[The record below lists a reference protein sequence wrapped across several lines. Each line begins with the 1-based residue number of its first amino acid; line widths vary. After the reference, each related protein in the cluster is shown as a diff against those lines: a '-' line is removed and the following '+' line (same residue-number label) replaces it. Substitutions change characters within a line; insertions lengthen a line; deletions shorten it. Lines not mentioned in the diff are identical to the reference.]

1 MYSVSKILHV
11 GSIGILCRGQRTDDG
26 RSVLVHLVPEHYG
39 SRHVDWLRNAF
50 AIGSAIDSVFVAKHV
65 AIDTCEGRPALILGE
80 PGGEP
85 LSALCGSPMEPR
97 RFLSIAS
104 QVVTAVADL
113 HARGIMHKGL
123 EPGCIFVDEAAGAA
137 CLVGLG
143 YAEALPGQQQNAAID
158 EGVPQSTMAPEQT
171 GRMNRIPDRRTDLYA
186 LGVIFYRML
195 TGRLP
200 FKADDAMGWI
210 YCHIAR
216 MPLPPS
222 DLHLLLPPALSAI
235 VMKLLAKE
243 PEARYQSAEGL
254 LHDLQECGR
263 QWDEHG
269 SIDSFV
275 LARHDVPSHFQLPQ
289 KLYGRDKEIELL
301 RLAFERVVGE
311 GRPEL
316 VLVTGYS
323 GIGKSA
329 LVNELYKPI
338 AREQALFAS
347 GKFDQYKRDIPYS
360 TIVQAFA
367 ALVLELLAQSEERIS
382 QWRHEL
388 QEALG
393 VNGQLIVDVIPT
405 VELIIGA
412 QQPVPELPA
421 TEARNRFGIVFRQF
435 IGVFA
440 RKEHP
445 LVLFL
450 DDLQWSDP
458 ASLALIESLL
468 LHPDMRYFMPV
479 CVYRSS
485 EVSAA
490 HPFRLS
496 IDALREGRAPVTE
509 IVLDALPDR
518 AINALL
524 SDALHCDEQHT
535 LPLARLIS
543 EKTGGNPFFAIQFLS
558 ALHEQHLIAFDR
570 RLSAW
575 RWDMP
580 RIEAYGFTDNV
591 AEFMIGKLMRMSPE
605 AQQAL
610 QRFACLGT
618 RARAQLLAAALECA
632 AQDLPAVLAEPLRAG
647 LVLRVG
653 DDYKFLHDR
662 VQEAAYSMI
671 DASGRGA
678 LHLDIGRACIAAF
691 TAEQA
696 EEQVFDVVNQFNQCT
711 EASIDR
717 TERELLCRLNRLAG
731 RKAKSAIAYA
741 AARNYLRRSV
751 SLLASEIWTTDP
763 GRAFDIHFE
772 LAECEYLS
780 GDGERAEALFG
791 LLLQHAS
798 APLDRARVYGLRM
811 GLCQTAGR
819 FDEAVAAGCAGLQ
832 LFGLAIPSDD
842 TEIAMLEDKERVR
855 IAAGLAGRSPAD
867 LFDLPAAANK
877 AAAATI
883 ALLVEMLPCAFV
895 ARNRLYP
902 LLILKAVNL
911 SLEYGN
917 TAKSC
922 VAYSGYGMLLASRLG
937 DLASGYAFSGLG
949 LRLNE
954 KFNDVRMRG
963 ALLFLHGNYLNFW
976 HKPFADNIA
985 LMEEGFRACLEVGDL
1000 VWAGYSSYRTPWQMI
1015 EKGDSLDKVAKGLQ
1029 GYAAFAQQSR
1039 NDAAWRAIRL
1049 EQQFVASMKGATTE
1063 QAGFSDDRFDEE
1075 ECLQSFE
1082 RTRFRSGT
1090 AFYHVMK
1097 LIASYLY
1104 RRYGDA
1110 LDASRLAMK
1119 MQDVMTS
1126 MPIEAS
1132 CTFYQALT
1140 LTAIY
1145 TQVDAERQLE
1155 YAGILNEHQKR
1166 LRLWAKNCPQNFL
1179 HRYAMVAAE
1188 MARIEGR
1195 DLDAMQR
1202 YEQAIRLAALHGFMQ
1217 DEALANELAAYFY
1230 RTRGSGRSADAYL
1243 RHAHACYARWGAA
1256 GKVRQLESL
1265 YPQLQGSDTVLA
1277 DDSLPRG
1284 TLQLDALA
1292 VIKASQAL
1300 SGEIAFDRLLSRLLQ
1315 VVIEQ
1320 AGAQKGYVILQHGAD
1335 LAIEAEAVLD
1345 ERGVVQA
1352 RRLNALRLSS
1362 TPLLPVTLVNYVWR
1376 TRQKVLLE
1384 SAVADA
1390 RFASDPYIA
1399 SNHLKSVLCQP
1410 IFRQAELVGLLYL
1423 ENNLLAGA
1431 FSADALG
1438 VLELLS
1444 SQAAISLDNARL
1456 YTDLEEENA
1465 ERRRI
1470 ERELQL
1476 SEAHYRRLFET
1487 AKDGILL
1494 LHSAS
1499 GVVTDVNTCL
1509 LQMLGYRYEE
1519 FVGKCI
1525 RDVMPFR
1532 HRPECHA
1539 LFQEL
1544 QEKDSVRHD
1553 SLPLQT
1559 RDGHELVVE
1568 FVSSAYQVDEA
1579 RVIQCNIRDMTDRR
1593 RAEQRQAVQFAV
1605 TRVLADAT
1613 SLVQA
1618 ALPLLE
1624 SICTNFGWEIGELWE
1639 VDENADTFRLMQAW
1653 ESASVAPTA
1662 FVATARKNAVSVSTG
1677 LPALI
1682 VRSQQ
1687 PLWVPDVTA
1696 EPAFRRPR
1704 EAAQIGLHGSFAVP
1718 VLLGGSVAGVMAFF
1732 SRETRMP
1739 DEEMIG
1745 MMQVIG
1751 SQIGQFIQRKR
1762 AEQALI
1768 RSEERFR
1775 SLTDLSSDWYWE
1787 QDEHF
1792 RFTVMSEGVGRV
1804 GGMVPEHLIGK
1815 TRRDLAIDEGT
1826 LDPTAWEEHVRILK
1840 AHLPFRD
1847 LEYKVHAEDGRWHWF
1862 SISGEPLFDDD
1873 GVFRGYRGTGKE
1885 ISEQKQAEALHVG
1898 QARVL
1903 EMITTGASLHDV
1915 LTCLVGVIESQ
1926 SEGMIGSVMLLAED
1940 GQRMRAGAVAG
1951 LPVACVE
1958 LLEAMPI
1965 GPAAGSCGTAVHL
1978 GRRVVVNDIEHDPLW
1993 RDYRDA
1999 ALRHD
2004 LRACWSTPILSQQ
2017 GTVLGTFAM
2026 YYRQVRTPLPAELR
2040 LADFAARIAGIAIE
2054 RKQAEHRISYMA
2066 HHDTLTG
2073 LPNRAL
2079 LLDRLR
2085 QAVAQSQRIVKSV
2098 AVMFIDLD
2106 DFKHINDSLGHQVG
2120 DQLLQMVAERLQ
2132 RCLRRG
2138 DTLARLG
2145 GDEFVLVLPSIDDD
2159 HAAASVA
2166 QKILDELRSTFYV
2179 NSHELHAGCSIG
2191 ISLYPDDGEDADTLM
2206 RAADT
2211 AMYHAKGKGR
2221 GNYQFFMQS
2230 LNVAAQYRLAIAN
2243 QLRQA
2248 ISRGEFSLH
2257 YQPQVDMERGKIVS
2271 AEALLRWLQP
2281 DRGFIPPAEFIPIAE
2296 ETGLITQIG
2305 EWVLREA
2312 CLQLRRWRDAGHTE
2326 LCMAVNLS
2334 ARQLLQPDF
2343 VGSVERI
2350 LLETGVPAAAL
2361 ELEITENFLM
2371 HPSEE
2376 NLVPLT
2382 QLSEMGVQLWVD
2394 DFGTGYSS
2402 LSYLKR
2408 FPIHALKIDQSFVRG
2423 IGQAQHDAAITNA
2436 IIAMAHSLNL
2446 KVIAEG
2452 VETAD
2457 QAAFLR
2463 ARQCVFAQGYY
2474 YSKPVPPAAFCE
2486 LLCRQPLLSAA

>member
-11 GSIGILCRGQRTDDG
+11 GSMAILCRGQRTADG
-26 RSVLVHLVPEHYG
+26 CAVLMHLAPEHYG
-39 SRHVDWLRNAF
+39 SRHVDWLRNAL
-50 AIGSAIDSVFVAKHV
+50 AIGKEVDSPFVTRP
-65 AIDTCEGRPALILGE
+65 ISLDTCDGRPALVLE
-80 PGGEP
+80 VPPGEP
-85 LSALCGSPMEPR
+85 LSALLGKPIEPQ
-97 RFLSIAS
+97 RFITIAS
-104 QVVTAVADL
+104 AIAEAVGQL
-113 HARGIMHKGL
+113 HCCGIMHKAL
-123 EPGCIFVDEAAGAA
+123 EPGCIFVDEEDRAVR
-137 CLVGLG
+137 LTGLG
-143 YAEALPGQQQNAAID
+143 LAEALPGQQQNAALD
-158 EGVPQSTMAPEQT
+158 AGVPQPTMAPEQT
-171 GRMNRIPDRRTDLYA
+171 GRMNRLPDRRTDLYA
-186 LGVIFYRML
+186 LGIIYYQML

-200 FKADDAMGWI
+200 FDAADAMGWV

-216 MPLPPS
+216 MPAPPA
-222 DLHLLLPPALSAI
+222 DMHLLLPPMLSAI

-243 PEARYQSAEGL
+243 PEERYQSAEGL

-263 QWDEHG
+263 QWRTRG
-269 SIDSFV
+269 AIDAFT
-275 LARHDVPSHFQLPQ
+275 LAQHDVPSHFQVPQ
-289 KLYGRDKEIELL
+289 KLYGRDREIGLL
-301 RLAFERVVGE
+301 RQAFERVVGE
-311 GRPEL
+311 GRSEL

-323 GIGKSA
+323 GIGKSS

-338 AREQALFAS
+338 AREQALFVS

-367 ALVLELLAQSEERIS
+367 SLVLELLAQSEERIGL
-382 QWRHEL
+382 WRRRL
-388 QEALG
+388 QDALG
-393 VNGQLIVDVIPT
+393 VNGQLIVDVIPP
-405 VELIIGA
+405 VELIIGR
-412 QQPVPELPA
+412 QQPVPALAA
-421 TEARNRFGIVFRQF
+421 TEARNRFSIVFRQF

-440 RKEHP
+440 RQEHP

-450 DDLQWSDP
+450 DDLQWADP
-458 ASLALIESLL
+458 ASLALLESLL
-468 LHPDMRYFMPV
+468 LHPDIRYFMPV
-479 CVYRSS
+479 CAYRGS
-485 EVSAA
+485 EVGAS
-490 HPFRLS
+490 HPFLMS
-496 IDALREGRAPVTE
+496 LDALRGGRARVTE
-509 IVLDALPDR
+509 IVLDALPDT
-518 AINALL
+518 AISMLL
-524 SDALHCDEQHT
+524 ADALHRDEQDT
-535 LPLARLIS
+535 LPLARLIR
-543 EKTGGNPFFAIQFLS
+543 EKTAGNPFFANQFLV

-570 RLSAW
+570 SLSAW
-575 RWDMP
+575 TWDMP
-580 RIEAYGFTDNV
+580 RIEAHGFTDNV
-591 AEFMIGKLMRMSPE
+591 AEFMIGKLMRMSQG

-610 QRFACLGT
+610 QHFACLGT
-618 RARAQLLAAALECA
+618 RAEGKLLAVALECD
-632 AQDLPAVLAEPLRAG
+632 AQDLPAVLSEPLRAG

-662 VQEAAYSMI
+662 VQETAYSMI
-671 DASGRGA
+671 DADDRA
-678 LHLDIGRACIAAF
+678 AIHLRIGRACVSAF
-691 TAEQA
+691 TPEQV
-696 EEQVFDVVNQFNQCT
+696 EEQVFDVVNQFNQWP
-711 EASIDR
+711 DVLDDPG
-717 TERELLCRLNRLAG
+717 ERELLCRLNQRAG
-731 RKAKSAIAYA
+731 KKAKSAIAYA
-741 AARNYLRRSV
+741 AARTYLRYAV
-751 SLLASEIWTTDP
+751 VLLPGDIWSTDAN
-763 GRAFDIHFE
+763 RAFDLHFE
-772 LAECEYLS
+772 LAECEYLA
-780 GDGERAEALFG
+780 GDSERAEELFG
-791 LLLQHAS
+791 LILQRAVS
-798 APLDRARVYGLRM
+798 PLDRARVYGLRM
-811 GLCQTAGR
+811 SLCQTAGR
-819 FDEAVAAGCAGLQ
+819 FDEAVRAGSEGLQ
-832 LFGLAIPSDD
+832 LFGISLPSSDAD
-842 TEIAMLEDKERVR
+842 IAAQEDKERAD
-855 IAAGLAGRSPAD
+855 IEAALAGRAPAE
-867 LFDLPAAANK
+867 LFDLPRATDAAAK
-877 AAAATI
+877 ATI
-883 ALLVEMLPCAFV
+883 ALLVEMLPCTFV

-902 LLILKAVNL
+902 LLIYKAVGF

-917 TAKSC
+917 TPNSC
-922 VAYSGYGMLLASRLG
+922 LAYSGYGMILASRFG
-937 DLASGYAFSGLG
+937 DLGSGYAFSDVA

-954 KFNDVRMRG
+954 KFQDVRMRG
-963 ALLFLHGNYLNFW
+963 ALIFLHGNYLNFW

-985 LMEEGFRACLEVGDL
+985 LMEEGFRACIEVGDL

-1015 EKGDSLDKVAKGLQ
+1015 EKGESLEAVSKALQ
-1029 GYAAFAQQSR
+1029 KYAAFAQQSH
-1039 NDAAWRAIRL
+1039 NDAAWRAVRL
-1049 EQQFVASMKGATTE
+1049 EQQFVASMMGATSE
-1063 QAGFSDDRFDEE
+1063 QAGFSDDSFDEA
-1075 ECLQSFE
+1075 ECLQTFE
-1082 RTRFRSGT
+1082 KTRFRSGT

-1110 LDASRLAMK
+1110 LDASRLAMD
-1119 MQDVMTS
+1119 MQDVMIS
-1126 MPIEAS
+1126 MPIEATS
-1132 CTFYQALT
+1132 TFYQALT
-1140 LTAIY
+1140 YTALY
-1145 TQVDAERQLE
+1145 TQVDADRRIALSDT
-1155 YAGILNEHQKR
+1155 LKEHQKR
-1166 LRLWAKNCPQNFL
+1166 LHQWAKNCPQNFL
-1179 HRYAMVAAE
+1179 HRCAMVAAE
-1188 MARIEGR
+1188 IARIEGR

-1202 YEQAIRLAALHGFMQ
+1202 YEQAIRLAAQHGFIQ
-1217 DEALANELAAYFY
+1217 DEALANELAAHFY

-1243 RHAHACYARWGAA
+1243 RHAHASYARWGAA

-1265 YPQLQGSDTVLA
+1265 YPQLQGGETSVT

-1320 AGAQKGYVILQHGAD
+1320 AGAQRGYVILQHGGE

-1345 ERGVVQA
+1345 EHGVVQA
-1352 RRLNALRLSS
+1352 RRLNSIRLASA
-1362 TPLLPVTLVNYVWR
+1362 TLLPVTLVQYVWR

-1384 SAVADA
+1384 SASADA

-1399 SNHLKSVLCQP
+1399 SNQLKSVLCQP

-1444 SQAAISLDNARL
+1444 SQAAISLENARL

-1494 LHSAS
+1494 LHSDS

-1509 LQMLGYRYEE
+1509 LHMLGYRYDE
-1519 FVGKCI
+1519 FVGRRI
-1525 RDVMPFR
+1525 YDAAPFR
-1532 HRPECHA
+1532 NRPGCTA
-1539 LFQEL
+1539 LFNEL

-1559 RDGHELVVE
+1559 RDGYELVVE
-1568 FVSSAYQVDEA
+1568 FVSSAYQVENT
-1579 RVIQCNIRDMTDRR
+1579 RVVQCNIRDITDRR

-1613 SLVQA
+1613 SLSQA
-1618 ALPLLE
+1618 ASPLLE
-1624 SICTNFGWEIGELWE
+1624 AICENFGWEIGELWD
-1639 VDENADTFRLMQAW
+1639 VDEDADTFRRTQAW
-1653 ESASVAPTA
+1653 ESPAIAPTE
-1662 FVATARKNAVSVSTG
+1662 FVAVAKNKTG
-1677 LPALI
+1677 SASKGLSGRI

-1687 PLWVPDVTA
+1687 PLWVPDVTT
-1696 EPAFRRPR
+1696 EPAFLRQR
-1704 EAAQIGLHGSFAVP
+1704 EAAQLGLRGSFAFP
-1718 VLLGGSVAGVMAFF
+1718 VLLGNKVVGVMAFF

-1739 DEEMIG
+1739 DVEMIG

-1762 AEQALI
+1762 AEQAMI

-1787 QDEHF
+1787 QDENF
-1792 RFTVMSEGVGRV
+1792 RFTVMSEGVARV

-1815 TRRDLAIDEGT
+1815 TRHDLEIDEGT
-1826 LDPTAWEEHVRILK
+1826 LDPQAWEEHVRILRE
-1840 AHLPFRD
+1840 HQPFRN
-1847 LEYKVHAEDGRWHWF
+1847 LEYKVRAEDGRWHWF
-1862 SISGEPLFDDD
+1862 SISGEPLFDDE

-1885 ISEQKQAEALHVG
+1885 ISEQKQAEALHIG

-1903 EMITTGASLHDV
+1903 EMIATGASLHDV
-1915 LTCLVGVIESQ
+1915 LTCLVNVIESQ
-1926 SEGMIGSVMLLAED
+1926 SEGMIGSVMLLDED
-1940 GQRMRAGAVAG
+1940 GQRMRAGAVSG
-1951 LPVACVE
+1951 LPVSYVE
-1958 LLEAMPI
+1958 LIEDVRI
-1965 GPAAGSCGTAVHL
+1965 GPATGSCGTAMYL
-1978 GRRVVVNDIEHDPLW
+1978 GQSVIVDDIAQDTLW
-1993 RDYRDA
+1993 LDYRDA
-1999 ALRHD
+1999 ALQHG

-2017 GTVLGTFAM
+2017 GSVLGTFAM
-2026 YYRQVRTPLPAELR
+2026 YYREVRTPIQAELR

-2085 QAVAQSQRIVKSV
+2085 QAAAQSQRIAKTV

-2120 DQLLQMVAERLQ
+2120 DQLLQMVAARLQ
-2132 RCLRRG
+2132 LCLRRG

-2159 HAAASVA
+2159 HAAALVA
-2166 QKILDELRSTFYV
+2166 QKILDALRSTFYV
-2179 NSHELHAGCSIG
+2179 NSHELHVGCSIG
-2191 ISLYPDDGEDADTLM
+2191 ISLYPNDGEDADTLM

-2211 AMYHAKGKGR
+2211 AMYHAKAKGR

-2248 ISRGEFSLH
+2248 IARGEFSLH

-2312 CLQLRRWRDAGHTE
+2312 CVQLRRWRDAGHAE

-2350 LLETGVPAAAL
+2350 LLETGVPASAL
-2361 ELEITENFLM
+2361 ELEITENLLM
-2371 HPSEE
+2371 HPSDE
-2376 NLVPLT
+2376 NMVPLT
-2382 QLSEMGVQLWVD
+2382 QLSEMGVQLSVD

-2408 FPIHALKIDQSFVRG
+2408 FPIDALKIDQSFVRG
-2423 IGQAQHDAAITNA
+2423 IGHAQHDAAITNA

-2452 VETAD
+2452 VETAE

-2474 YSKPVPPAAFCE
+2474 YSKPVPPAAFYE
-2486 LLCRQPLLSAA
+2486 LLRRQPLLSAA